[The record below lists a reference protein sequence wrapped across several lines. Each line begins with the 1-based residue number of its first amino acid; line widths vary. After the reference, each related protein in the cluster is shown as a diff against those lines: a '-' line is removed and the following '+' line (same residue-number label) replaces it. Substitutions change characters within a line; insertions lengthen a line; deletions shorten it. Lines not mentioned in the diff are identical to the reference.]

1 MIGGSNRIA
10 LLAVPGLAFL
20 AVVYALPLALLLF
33 KSLQGANG
41 LTLVTYIDF
50 FSDEF
55 NRVVLW
61 RTLRVALLTTL
72 LALVI
77 AYPTAFAMARAKGI
91 WLTVFLVALV
101 LPMSLGVIVKAFAWS
116 ILFRSN
122 GFINTSLQALGI
134 TDEPVRML
142 FTETALIIG
151 AADILGN
158 PAARQQP
165 ARGCIVTGSNT
176 LVPLHPGDLAA
187 QPARCR
193 GGVGL
198 YVLTCYF
205 DVCDPVPDCR
215 RAPAN
220 PVDADRKIVLLP
232 ARRATRVDDFGNIIG
247 DCNFRRAV
255 FKLACRPSGSPPM
268 TPIDRI
274 AIFGA
279 WLIGIACI
287 LFLMLPIA
295 ITVATSFTSSAV
307 YTLPPPE
314 WSLRWYRSLE
324 RRSGLWDAVQLSL
337 NLALISTAVSMVL
350 GTMAAIAV
358 ARGDFRGREAVAT
371 FTVSP
376 LMMPGLVVGVALL
389 QFFREIGLR
398 DAYWSLLLAH
408 VVITLPFVMR
418 TLLASMGAF
427 DFSLI
432 DAARTLGLSYPRAIL
447 KVLIPN
453 LAPAYLTG
461 GLFAFLASMD
471 NYPISIFLTD
481 ARNKTLPIK
490 MLQYLEEQ
498 PDPSLAA
505 MSSGLIMLA
514 VVVLVIASRTVGL
527 HRMIDS

>member
-1 MIGGSNRIA
+1 
-10 LLAVPGLAFL
+10 
-20 AVVYALPLALLLF
+20 
-33 KSLQGANG
+33 
-41 LTLVTYIDF
+41 
-50 FSDEF
+50 
-55 NRVVLW
+55 
-61 RTLRVALLTTL
+61 
-72 LALVI
+72 
-77 AYPTAFAMARAKGI
+77 
-91 WLTVFLVALV
+91 
-101 LPMSLGVIVKAFAWS
+101 
-116 ILFRSN
+116 
-122 GFINTSLQALGI
+122 
-134 TDEPVRML
+134 
-142 FTETALIIG
+142 
-151 AADILGN
+151 
-158 PAARQQP
+158 
-165 ARGCIVTGSNT
+165 
-176 LVPLHPGDLAA
+176 
-187 QPARCR
+187 
-193 GGVGL
+193 
-198 YVLTCYF
+198 
-205 DVCDPVPDCR
+205 
-215 RAPAN
+215 
-220 PVDADRKIVLLP
+220 
-232 ARRATRVDDFGNIIG
+232 
-247 DCNFRRAV
+247 
-255 FKLACRPSGSPPM
+255 M

-527 HRMIDS
+527 HRMIDT